1 MARIRSIK
9 PEFFRHE
16 LLQDLE
22 ISNPGKYPMMVFAGL
37 WTQCDSQGVFEWRPR
52 QLKLDILPFIPFDM
66 EASLTILHAADLIK
80 KYEIDGKLYGLIPT
94 FRDHQRLSG
103 KEAQDGKRY
112 PLSDTYCEAIGK
124 QWGSDEEAEENN
136 KNPRKEERGKRKR
149 KEEKERTR
157 EEDALFVLPEWIPQE
172 TWTAYLEVRA
182 SKRAAKTTNAL
193 NLVVEELKKIKDLH
207 NHDPVEVLKKSI
219 RSGWTDVYPL
229 KDGGNGN
236 GSRPA
241 AFRTGQPPP
250 FGQAKSD
257 GQPYPVDIES

>member
-9 PEFFRHE
+9 PEYFRHE

-66 EASLTILHAADLIK
+66 EASLSILHAADLIK

-112 PLSDTYCEAIGK
+112 PLSDTYCEAEGK
-124 QWGSDEEAEENN
+124 QQGSDGEQQESQE
-136 KNPRKEERGKRKR
+136 KERGKRKR
-149 KEEKERTR
+149 KEEKERKR
-157 EEDALFVLPEWIPQE
+157 ETDALFVLPEWIPE
-172 TWTAYLEVRA
+172 KTWTAYLEVRA
-182 SKRAAKTTNAL
+182 NKRAAKTTNAL
-193 NLVVEELKKIKDLH
+193 NLVIEELKKIKTLH

-229 KDGGNGN
+229 KDGGNN
-236 GSRPA
+236 GSSRGNYSPGA
-241 AFRTGQPPP
+241 TTASQKTG
-250 FGQAKSD
+250 GARSD
-257 GQPYPVDIES
+257 GEPYPVDYET